1 MSIYHLSTWMI
12 KEKHNI
18 WKLLLV
24 DKRLVVDVYSGWLDI
39 YNLFFRSLKIKDIQ
53 VIVKIAVKAAKHD

>member
-1 MSIYHLSTWMI
+1 MI

-53 VIVKIAVKAAKHD
+53 VIVKIAVKATKHD